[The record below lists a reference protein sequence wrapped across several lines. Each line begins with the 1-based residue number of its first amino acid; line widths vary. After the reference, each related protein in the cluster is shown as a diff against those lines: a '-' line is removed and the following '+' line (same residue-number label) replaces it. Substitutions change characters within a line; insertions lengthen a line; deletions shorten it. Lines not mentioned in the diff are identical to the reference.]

1 MNPSRRRR
9 PRRFANTMEPMT
21 DMRPRRA
28 ARPLH
33 RALAAATALGAMVLL
48 GACTQDA
55 DSSAVRPKVSAVIP
69 DGATT
74 TVAGVT
80 TTAAGAP
87 STIAIDSRI
96 KTIDDVRSTL
106 TADGILDFDQA
117 DCIVNNLRGAMPDA
131 DIVNTFAIADL
142 TKVAADRSAAVVK
155 AFSSCVPKEAIMMPL
170 AKGVQ
175 QAATTRGVT
184 VSDTEVDCI
193 AKQLAATVTYEDM
206 LLVPANGEGG
216 LSNASATKAVQ
227 ACVTPEAFAA
237 LGIA

>member
-1 MNPSRRRR
+1 MKPSRRRL
-9 PRRFANTMEPMT
+9 PRRSANTMETMT

-28 ARPLH
+28 ARPLP
-33 RALAAATALGAMVLL
+33 RVVAAAAALGAMVLL
-48 GACTQDA
+48 GACTQEA
-55 DSSAVRPKVSAVIP
+55 DSSATRPKVSAVIP

-74 TVAGVT
+74 TVAGAT
-80 TTAAGAP
+80 TTGGP
-87 STIAIDSRI
+87 TTIAIDSRI

-117 DCIVNNLRGAMPDA
+117 DCIVNNLRGVMPDT

-142 TKVAADRSAAVVK
+142 TKVATDRSAAVVK

-206 LLVPANGEGG
+206 LLVPADGEGG

-227 ACVTPEAFAA
+227 ACVTAEAFAA

>member
-1 MNPSRRRR
+1 MKPSRRRL
-9 PRRFANTMEPMT
+9 PRRSANTMETMT

-28 ARPLH
+28 ARPLP
-33 RALAAATALGAMVLL
+33 RVLVAATALGAMVLL
-48 GACTQDA
+48 GACTQEA

-74 TVAGVT
+74 TA
-80 TTAAGAP
+80 AAGATTTGGP
-87 STIAIDSRI
+87 TTIAIDSRI

-117 DCIVNNLRGAMPDA
+117 DCIVNNLRGVMPDA

-206 LLVPANGEGG
+206 LLVPAGGEGG

-227 ACVTPEAFAA
+227 ACVTPDAFAA